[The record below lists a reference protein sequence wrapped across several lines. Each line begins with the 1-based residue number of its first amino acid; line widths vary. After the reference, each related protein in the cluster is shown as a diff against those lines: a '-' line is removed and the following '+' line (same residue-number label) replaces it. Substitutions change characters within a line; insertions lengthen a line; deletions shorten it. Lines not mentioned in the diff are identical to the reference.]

1 MVIEPKHIACIVTI
15 DRMILVSIHQSI
27 AVCTQLSPPEV
38 SWYLMI
44 LPYPRVRLR
53 KYTTK
58 VLKLFPYSQ
67 NVLWPCSFCLNIWR
81 RWGGSRVGY
90 KQCCGTVMIYWVR
103 FRFRFLLLELWKGLV
118 PVPDPVPAP
127 APDSDIFSTVFQQQ
141 NFFHNILPF
150 HC

>member
-58 VLKLFPYSQ
+58 VLKLFPYRQ
-67 NVLWPCSFCLNIWR
+67 NVLWPCSFCPNIWR

-90 KQCCGTVMIYWVR
+90 NKYMLWNR
-103 FRFRFLLLELWKGLV
+103 NDLLSPVPVPTLELWKSLV